1 MSRRILEESH
11 SRVSPSTQSVLHEN
25 PSSGEP
31 VFSAMITPHRS
42 LNKNAFRLV
51 MTLICISTIVS
62 SLPFIILGAW
72 PVAGFFGLDLLA
84 LYIAF
89 HVNYARA
96 RAFEQV
102 VVSRL
107 EVLVR
112 KVSHRGIAQEWR
124 FNPVW
129 IKMEEEWHE
138 DFGLQTLVLVSRG
151 QSLKIAAELS
161 PDERESFAKAFGM
174 ALAQARR

>member
-1 MSRRILEESH
+1 VDLQAQSDLGKTN
-11 SRVSPSTQSVLHEN
+11 SRVAQA
-25 PSSGEP
+25 
-31 VFSAMITPHRS
+31 SASDFAVTILPHRS
-42 LNKNAFRLV
+42 LSQKSFRLV
-51 MTLICISTIVS
+51 MTLVCLSTVVS

-89 HVNYARA
+89 RVNFAEA

-102 VVSRL
+102 AVSRL

-112 KVSHRGIAQEWR
+112 KVSHRGETREWR

-129 IKMEEEWHE
+129 TKIEENRHAE
-138 DFGLQTLVLVSRG
+138 FGLQGLMLVSRG
-151 QSLKIAAELS
+151 EAVPIAQALS
-161 PDERESFAKAFGM
+161 PHERESFAQAFGL
-174 ALAQARR
+174 ALAEARR